1 MYRKTLFFLLALI
14 VLTII
19 ADTTSYAEG
28 LSVGYYSGSTVIPPN
43 SSTNGITFR
52 LVATG
57 VSNQYYYGYNFN
69 VDGGSYSTPT
79 NVGFPSL
86 SSFAELFGAYL
97 GEGSHTI
104 GVRLLIY
111 DQYGFWQIVATASTN
126 ITLTKQYDIT
136 VQNSYGAG
144 NIIADGTQYTSGTTF
159 TWNNGSSHTL
169 GAIDGQSSGGY
180 VQSFDNWTGTGIT
193 PTASTSITLTVT
205 QNSSFSANFL
215 KNFDISFQNNLPGAS
230 GGSINVNGTQ
240 YSAPTSSFTV
250 RQQSTITGGALY
262 QVINGVEYTFSSWS
276 NGSTSASTTF
286 SPSDHTTYTANFN
299 AKPLP
304 PPSVSAG
311 GTVGSPVQ
319 ITWSDAGLNSGITQ
333 FQVWR
338 MVKPLGGSQG
348 SPQLIATVSRGTT
361 SYTDYD
367 YTVTSTYSNDLLNYD
382 VRSYFS
388 TNGTYSDPSYVPV
401 FGRIGAKQVQDGEF
415 AINLGEIPT
424 EYKVGNFPN
433 PFNPSTT
440 ISYQLVE
447 EASVTL
453 EIYDVMGRK
462 ISSLLQEQKQAGY
475 YTARWEGKDNSG
487 NQVATGVYL
496 YRFTAAPTSGEQ
508 PFTKSGKLLLTK

>member
-1 MYRKTLFFLLALI
+1 M
-14 VLTII
+14 
-19 ADTTSYAEG
+19 
-28 LSVGYYSGSTVIPPN
+28 
-43 SSTNGITFR
+43 
-52 LVATG
+52 VATG
-57 VSNQYYYGYNFN
+57 VSNQYYYGYSFN
-69 VDGGSYSTPT
+69 VDGGSYSSPT

-97 GEGSHTI
+97 SEGSHTI
-104 GVRLLIY
+104 GVRLLIH
-111 DQYGFWQIVATASTN
+111 DQYGFWQIVATASTG
-126 ITLTKQYDIT
+126 ITLTQRYNVI

-144 NIIADGTQYTSGTTF
+144 NIIADGTQYPSGTTF
-159 TWNNGSSHTL
+159 TWNSSSSHTL
-169 GAIDGQSSGGY
+169 QAIDGQSFGGY
-180 VQSFDNWTGTGIT
+180 VQRFDSWSGIG
-193 PTASTSITLTVT
+193 SSSSISINISNNATYT
-205 QNSSFSANFL
+205 ANFL
-215 KNFDISFQNNLPGAS
+215 KEFNVGFQNNLPGAS

-276 NGSTSASTTF
+276 NGGTSASTTF
-286 SPSDHTTYTANFN
+286 TPSDHTTYTANFN

-311 GTVGSPVQ
+311 GAVGSPVQ

-333 FQVWR
+333 FQIWR
-338 MVKPLGGSQG
+338 MAKPLGGSQG

-401 FGRIGAKQVQDGEF
+401 FGRIGAGQVQDGEL
-415 AINLGEIPT
+415 AINLGELPT
-424 EYKVGNFPN
+424 EYRVGNFPN

-447 EASVTL
+447 DANVTL

-475 YTARWEGKDNSG
+475 YTAKWEGKDNSG
-487 NQVATGVYL
+487 RQVATGMYL
-496 YRFTAAPTSGEQ
+496 YRFTAAPTSGKQ